1 MTDSQPAGRPAW
13 QTPLLVMICGCL
25 IAIIGFGPRASLGLF
40 LTPMSSLHGWGR
52 EVFAL
57 ALAIQMLMWGAAQPF
72 VGAIA
77 DRFGPV
83 TVLCTGAVLYAS
95 GLAWMAHASSPGELY
110 LSGGLLTGF
119 GLAGASFT
127 VVIGAF
133 GKLLPEKWRSLSFG
147 LGTAG
152 GSFGQFLFAP
162 VAVGLNSVF
171 PWQTTLVVFAG
182 IVLLIMPL
190 AFALSTRRSAPTSK
204 AAAPQQSV
212 SQALREALAHKSYIY
227 LVLGY
232 FTCGFQLFFITVHLP
247 AYLVDRGL
255 SADTGAWTI
264 GAIGLF
270 NIIGSISAGYLS
282 DKMPKRYLLATIYFL
297 RSLAILIFILLPASW
312 YSAMAFGAA
321 MGLLWLS
328 TVPPTNGLI
337 ALMFGTRW
345 LTMLAGFAFFSHQVG
360 GFLGVWLGGVI
371 FERTGSYD
379 IIWWLAI
386 LLGVLSAVINL
397 PIVEKPVARAALA
410 AA

>member
-1 MTDSQPAGRPAW
+1 MADSGAVKLPAW
-13 QTPLLVMICGCL
+13 QTPLVIVLCGCL
-25 IAIIGFGPRASLGLF
+25 ITIIGFGPRASLGLF
-40 LTPMSSLHGWGR
+40 LTPMSAAHGWGR

-57 ALAIQMLMWGAAQPF
+57 ALATQMLMWGAAQPF

-83 TVLCTGAVLYAS
+83 TVLCVGTAMYAA
-95 GLAWMAHASSPGELY
+95 GLAWMANASSPGELY
-110 LSGGLLTGF
+110 LSAGFLTGF
-119 GLAGASFT
+119 GLAGSSFT

-133 GKLLPEKWRSLSFG
+133 GKLLPLQWRSLSFG

-162 VAVGLNSVF
+162 IAIGLNSVF
-171 PWQTTLVVFAG
+171 AWQTTLMIFAVV
-182 IVLLIMPL
+182 VLTIMPL
-190 AFALSTRRSAPTSK
+190 AWALAVPREMASAASQDR
-204 AAAPQQSV
+204 QQSV
-212 SQALREALAHKSYIY
+212 SQALREALAHRSYIY
-227 LVLGY
+227 LILGY

-255 SADTGAWTI
+255 SADVGGWTV
-264 GAIGLF
+264 AVIGLF
-270 NIIGSISAGYLS
+270 NIVGSISAGYLS
-282 DKMPKRYLLATIYFL
+282 DRMPKRYLLAVIYFL
-297 RSLAILIFILLPASW
+297 RSLAIAIFIALPASPL
-312 YSAMAFGAA
+312 SAVAFGAA

-328 TVPPTNGLI
+328 TVPPTNGLV

-371 FERTGSYD
+371 FERAGSYD

-397 PIVEKPVARAALA
+397 PIVEKPVVRPAAVA
-410 AA
+410 A